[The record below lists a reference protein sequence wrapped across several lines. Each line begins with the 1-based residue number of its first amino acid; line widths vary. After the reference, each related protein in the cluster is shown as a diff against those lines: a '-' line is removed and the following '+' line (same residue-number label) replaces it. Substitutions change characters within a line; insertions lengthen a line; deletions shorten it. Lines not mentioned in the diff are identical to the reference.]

1 MIYLDN
7 SSTTSPKPEEVCIA
21 VEKYMR
27 NNFGSPGRSVNTSN
41 KEKDVVLE
49 TRELIGKLIHME
61 DPYRIVFTC
70 SATDSLNL
78 ALKGYLKKGD
88 HVIITSLEHN
98 SVLRPLKYMEIEG
111 LIEVSVIYAD
121 KFGYVNPDE
130 IQAEIKSNTKLI
142 ATTHA
147 SNVIGTI
154 VDIETIGQIAALNDV
169 KYLVDAS
176 QSIGAIEIDV
186 NQNHVDLLAIPGHK
200 NLFGPAGIGALYI
213 KEGINLA
220 PFRHGGTG
228 TASESLMQ
236 PELMPHKYESGTANL
251 IGIAGLNAGI
261 KFIFSVGMEKI
272 RKHEEEL
279 SDYMYKE
286 LLNISGVTIYGTDK
300 AYDKTS
306 VISLNIKNEKAS
318 VIGQKL
324 LDEFNI
330 MTRAGLH
337 CAPLTHKTIGT
348 ESRGTVRFGIGYFN
362 TKEDIDASLEAIDTL
377 CKRL

>member
-21 VEKYMR
+21 VENYIRK
-27 NNFGSPGRSVNTSN
+27 NLGSPGRSVSTSD
-41 KEKDVVLE
+41 KEKDVILE
-49 TRELIGKLIHME
+49 TRELISKLIRIE
-61 DPYRIVFTC
+61 DPCRIIFTC

-88 HVIITSLEHN
+88 HVITTSMEHN
-98 SVLRPLKYMEIEG
+98 SVLRPLKYMELEG
-111 LIEVSVIYAD
+111 LIEVSVVCAD
-121 KFGYVNPDE
+121 KFGYVNPE
-130 IQAEIKSNTKLI
+130 AIQAEIKSSTKLI
-142 ATTHA
+142 ATNHA

-154 VDIETIGQIAALNDV
+154 VDIEKIGQIAAVNDV

-176 QSIGAIEIDV
+176 QSIGAVEIDV
-186 NQNHVDLLAIPGHK
+186 NEMHVDLLAIPGHK
-200 NLFGPAGIGALYI
+200 NLFGPAGTGALYI
-213 KEGINLA
+213 REGINLT

-236 PELMPHKYESGTANL
+236 PEIMPHKYESGTANL

-261 KFIFSVGMEKI
+261 KFIFSEGMEKI

-286 LLNISGVTIYGTDK
+286 LLNIPGVTIYGTDK
-300 AYDKTS
+300 ACDKTS
-306 VISLNIKNEKAS
+306 VISLNIKDEKAT

-324 LDEFNI
+324 LEEFNI

-337 CAPLTHKTIGT
+337 CAPLAHKTIGT

-362 TKEDIDASLEAIDTL
+362 TKEDIDASLEAIDKL
-377 CKRL
+377 CKSL